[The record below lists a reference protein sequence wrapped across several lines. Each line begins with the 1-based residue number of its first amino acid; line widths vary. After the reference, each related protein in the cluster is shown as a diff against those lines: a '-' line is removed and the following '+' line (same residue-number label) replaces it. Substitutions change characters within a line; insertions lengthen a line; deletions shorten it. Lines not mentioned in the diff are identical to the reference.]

1 MDICEVPEGRL
12 RSKFM
17 VAGFAD
23 STVKILSLEPDQP
36 KIFDKV
42 SMLALQNAPE
52 SVCFVSLGAQKSADK
67 QQIITQGQLYLN
79 VGLENGVLMRQLVDN
94 VTGVMTDS
102 R

>member
-17 VAGFAD
+17 VASFAD

-42 SMLALQNAPE
+42 SMLALQNVPE
-52 SVCFVSLGAQKSADK
+52 SVCFVSLGAQRSADR
-67 QQIITQGQLYLN
+67 QQIISQGQLYLN
-79 VGLENGVLMRQLVDN
+79 VGLENGVLMR
-94 VTGVMTDS
+94 
-102 R
+102 